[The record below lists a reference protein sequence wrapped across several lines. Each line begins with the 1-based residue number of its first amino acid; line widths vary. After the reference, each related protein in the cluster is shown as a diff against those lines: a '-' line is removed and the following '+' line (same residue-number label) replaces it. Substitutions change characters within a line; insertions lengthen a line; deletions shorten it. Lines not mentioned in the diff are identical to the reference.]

1 MKKYKFKIF
10 DKDTKECLTE
20 IVAEIQPEWIEKIKK
35 AILLNFVFS
44 KINDEGRVK
53 TFAHYID
60 NGNLEP
66 LEKTVSAST
75 YITAEKY
82 NEEDEKDEK
91 DGLSDFLKHL
101 SEFLRK

>member
-44 KINDEGRVK
+44 KINDEGRTK
-53 TFAHYID
+53 NFIYYIN

-66 LEKTVSAST
+66 LEKTVSDSV
-75 YITAEKY
+75 YIKAEKY
-82 NEEDEKDEK
+82 KEEDKKD
-91 DGLSDFLKHL
+91 LSDFLKHL
-101 SEFLRK
+101 SDFLKK

>member
-1 MKKYKFKIF
+1 M
-10 DKDTKECLTE
+10 
-20 IVAEIQPEWIEKIKK
+20 KK
-35 AILLNFVFS
+35 AILFDFVFS
-44 KINDEGRVK
+44 KINKEGRIK

-60 NGNLEP
+60 NGNLES
-66 LEKTVSAST
+66 LEKTVSDSA

-91 DGLSDFLKHL
+91 DGLSDFFKNL

>member
-44 KINDEGRVK
+44 KIDDEGRVK

-66 LEKTVSAST
+66 LEKTVSASV
-75 YITAEKY
+75 YIKAEKY
-82 NEEDEKDEK
+82 KEEDKKD
-91 DGLSDFLKHL
+91 LSDFLKHL
-101 SEFLRK
+101 SDFLKK

>member
-44 KINDEGRVK
+44 KINDEGRTK
-53 TFAHYID
+53 NFIYYIN

-66 LEKTVSAST
+66 LEKTVSDSV
-75 YITAEKY
+75 YIKAEKY

-91 DGLSDFLKHL
+91 DGLSDLLKHL

>member
-44 KINDEGRVK
+44 KINNEGRMK
-53 TFAHYID
+53 NFIYYI
-60 NGNLEP
+60 NNRNLKP
-66 LEKTVSAST
+66 LEKTVSASV
-75 YITAEKY
+75 YIKAEKY
-82 NEEDEKDEK
+82 NEEDEKD
-91 DGLSDFLKHL
+91 LSDFLKNL